1 MMLYYL
7 IRWAYAARSIL
18 SQCSFATCL
27 VRLARFAHFLPLLPF
42 ENIVPVCVVYACVFS
57 CSHMYQAS
65 GVFLCQSLPY
75 LLRQR
80 SPIGPDVYGSIKHSL
95 GLGKHWQLLQ
105 RTHVQFP
112 ASTWHLKTIW
122 NSRSKGFATIFWTPW
137 VFHTCTCRQNT
148 QTRAIQLNQ
157 YLIKKDGK

>member
-112 ASTWHLKTIW
+112 ASTWQLTV
-122 NSRSKGFATIFWTPW
+122 SGDSGPLFWIPRALNP
-137 VFHTCTCRQNT
+137 CGT
-148 QTRAIQLNQ
+148 QTSTVAKI
-157 YLIKKDGK
+157 LIYTK